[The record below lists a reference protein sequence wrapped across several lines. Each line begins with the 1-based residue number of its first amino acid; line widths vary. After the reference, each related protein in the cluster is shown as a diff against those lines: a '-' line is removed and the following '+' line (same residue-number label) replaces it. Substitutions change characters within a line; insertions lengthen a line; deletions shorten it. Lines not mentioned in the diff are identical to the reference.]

1 MYNLDLRIMNEV
13 NQCDYDPNMK
23 SLIINNIKELMN
35 SPLRYSDVREYIRLW
50 NRDKIIMV
58 WFPMKIFL
66 QQKPYQTP
74 IQIYLP
80 KNFPYV
86 PPLIYLEVSAGCGI
100 NNKNP
105 NINVNTKEIKVNSM
119 SYWNASTPMSN
130 ILTEIYNSFSKN
142 FPIYRNTPNTIN
154 RPQNTFYNVLNSGVN
169 QLANQVS
176 NQGYNFNPGA
186 NFYNNPVNN
195 NVIPQNSN
203 VQIYNSNNN
212 IYQNDP
218 PEEQIKKIIINH
230 FIENNL
236 QKIKEEKNKL
246 SQQENKLKNYQNEF
260 KIANDKIDNFMNN
273 QGTIFN
279 NCQNDINTLNNK
291 IMELIQYNQSRQN
304 EGLTKENFMNFIQIS
319 DTKTI
324 SLIAKEAFLEELL
337 MFIKKAVEKNKIDF
351 SDAVKVIRS
360 NSRTLFETRYMREKR
375 TSTNYMI

>member
-35 SPLRYSDVREYIRLW
+35 SPLRYSDVREYIRQW

-230 FIENNL
+230 FIEKNL

-246 SQQENKLKNYQNEF
+246 SQQESRLKNYQNEF
-260 KIANDKIDNFMNN
+260 KTANDKIDNFMNN
-273 QGTIFN
+273 QGAIFN

-291 IMELIQYNQSRQN
+291 IMELTQYNQSRQN